1 MPIKEFLQ
9 MLVKELGVKREE
21 KAQEILRLEFE
32 FKKNLFFNSEQL
44 CKLQEDE
51 WITLTSFVPINLIQ
65 PMQRLLN
72 VQVGY

>member
-1 MPIKEFLQ
+1 